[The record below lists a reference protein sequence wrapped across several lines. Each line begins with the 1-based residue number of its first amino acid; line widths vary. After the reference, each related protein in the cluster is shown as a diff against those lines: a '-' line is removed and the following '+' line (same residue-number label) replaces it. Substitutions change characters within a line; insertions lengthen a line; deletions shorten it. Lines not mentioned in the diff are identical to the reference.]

1 MAASVTIGEGATVP
15 ATGNVTV
22 KGKNVGKS
30 GGKRNDRA
38 QKLMIEP
45 SLREMSEGLKEVM
58 DQMDSYSKQ
67 LDKEREERFQ
77 TFVNKSRRKLP
88 GPISNSGQKLD
99 AIIEQLQNI
108 IITSDQDGPGVPR
121 ITSPSML
128 DKAAH
133 IAMLGQSMMAYIS
146 TFELD
151 HLRRMATRIVSDTTL
166 WLSRIFRFDE
176 SSAYYH
182 VDDREGLARV
192 CRLVLNN
199 KYEKFGTEG
208 FNCLYTKPPI
218 IYISAA
224 SRPGLGQYICAQLGL
239 PQSSLCTVP
248 CNTVFGS
255 QHTMDIATLERLIKD
270 DESSSKTPLLVV
282 ANAGSPMAGHTDNL
296 NRLRTICDEHNLWLH
311 VEGHNLATL
320 ALSTV
325 PSSILAAKRVN
336 SMTIQPGVWLGLPGT
351 PAVTLYKTADP
362 ALSLAAGLCSSQPLE
377 RLGAL
382 PLWLSLQCMGHDG
395 IVSKLHHAAE
405 LSQQMSQRLN
415 SLGAINLADKKQ
427 ARVDKEITLE
437 GSLSEIISRTIQV
450 FSQVDVVSPVV
461 VFKYDD
467 GMEAP
472 GRAFAQ
478 YASSQDESDEGKQQ
492 NTLPKPTLD
501 AVNTWL
507 GAELGSLEPKI
518 GLDIVEGDQEGVCIR
533 FSPMTS
539 APYRGTSSEHIDS
552 FVETLKTLI
561 SKLNVTIEQR
571 GPFQELASAKE
582 NLTVIDSE
590 NHAGLGIVQFI
601 PDYLANQDPE
611 SEQTKREVN
620 KLNTELVQRL
630 QAGEEASHR
639 GRYQITQTA
648 DETVA
653 MAINV
658 VDGDANLEEV
668 LDMICEIGQ
677 ELEDSSQFLE
687 TMSELIL
694 KGILE
699 AEKQLEIENENK
711 LIEEGVLRQVPLV
724 GSLYNWFSPP
734 PEAVIKGRTL
744 NLSSGSLE
752 STEKTYKLHMQ
763 VQEESASPIK
773 QRPARTPTKP
783 AEEKPAV
790 QKRDLE
796 EAVDPAVTPSETESP
811 ATNSLS
817 EGSNATSGSS
827 FQEVSASDMKDLT
840 TESEGL
846 DMK

>member
-1 MAASVTIGEGATVP
+1 
-15 ATGNVTV
+15 
-22 KGKNVGKS
+22 
-30 GGKRNDRA
+30 
-38 QKLMIEP
+38 MIEP

-58 DQMDSYSKQ
+58 DQMDSYS
-67 LDKEREERFQ
+67 
-77 TFVNKSRRKLP
+77 N
-88 GPISNSGQKLD
+88 GQKLD

>member
-15 ATGNVTV
+15 ASGNITG
-22 KGKNVGKS
+22 KGQGVEKS
-30 GGKRNDRA
+30 GGKRNGRTN
-38 QKLMIEP
+38 KLMIEP

-58 DQMDSYSKQ
+58 DLMDSYS
-67 LDKEREERFQ
+67 
-77 TFVNKSRRKLP
+77 N
-88 GPISNSGQKLD
+88 GQKLD

-108 IITSDQDGPGVPR
+108 IVTSDQDGPGIPR

-133 IAMLGQSMMAYIS
+133 IAMTGQSLMAYIS
-146 TFELD
+146 TFELN
-151 HLRRMATRIVSDTTL
+151 HLRRIATRIVSDTTL

-199 KYEKFGTEG
+199 KYEKYGTEG

-224 SRPGLGQYICAQLGL
+224 SRPGLGQYICSQLGL

-270 DESSSKTPLLVV
+270 DESSSKTPLMVV

-296 NRLRTICDEHNLWLH
+296 NRLRTICDDHNLWLH

-336 SMTIQPGVWLGLPGT
+336 SMTILPGVWLGLPGT

-362 ALSLAAGLCSSQPLE
+362 ALSLAAGLCSSQPQE

-382 PLWLSLQCMGHDG
+382 PLWLALQCMGHDG

-415 SLGAINLADKKQ
+415 SLGAINLADKKR
-427 ARVDKEITLE
+427 ARPDKEITLE
-437 GSLSEIISRTIQV
+437 GSLSEVISKTIQV

-467 GMEAP
+467 SMEAP
-472 GRAFAQ
+472 GKSFAQ
-478 YASSQDESDEGKQQ
+478 YATAHDESDEGKQQ

-501 AVNTWL
+501 AFNDWL
-507 GAELGSLEPKI
+507 GAELNNLEPKI

-539 APYRGTSSEHIDS
+539 APYRGTTSEHIDS
-552 FVETLKTLI
+552 FVETLKSLI

-571 GPFQELASAKE
+571 GPFHELSSAKQ
-582 NLTVIDSE
+582 NLTVIDGE

-611 SEQTKREVN
+611 SEQTKREVT
-620 KLNTELVQRL
+620 KINTELVQRL
-630 QAGEEASHR
+630 QAGEDATQR
-639 GRYQITQTA
+639 GRYQVTQTGE
-648 DETVA
+648 ETVA
-653 MAINV
+653 VAIGV

-668 LDMICEIGQ
+668 LDMICDIGK

-694 KGILE
+694 KGIME
-699 AEKQLEIENENK
+699 AEKQLEQENENK
-711 LIEEGVLRQVPLV
+711 LLEEGVLRQVPLV
-724 GSLYNWFSPP
+724 GSLLNWFSPP
-734 PEAVIKGRTL
+734 PEAIIKGRTL

-773 QRPARTPTKP
+773 QRPPKSTPTTP
-783 AEEKPAV
+783 AEEKPV

-796 EAVDPAVTPSETESP
+796 GALDPAATLETESP
-811 ATNSLS
+811 VANSVS

-827 FQEVSASDMKDLT
+827 FQEVSAVDMKELT
-840 TESEGL
+840 TESEGE
-846 DMK
+846 DIK

>member
-58 DQMDSYSKQ
+58 DQMDSYS
-67 LDKEREERFQ
+67 
-77 TFVNKSRRKLP
+77 N
-88 GPISNSGQKLD
+88 GQKLD

-817 EGSNATSGSS
+817 EGSNATRMLNGLKLKKASPPKETFAKADLSNSILSSMAAGS
-827 FQEVSASDMKDLT
+827 Q
-840 TESEGL
+840 GL
-846 DMK
+846 DYESDDSVFIK

>member
-15 ATGNVTV
+15 ASSRASSEKGRNVE
-22 KGKNVGKS
+22 KEG
-30 GGKRNDRA
+30 DRV
-38 QKLMIEP
+38 QKLLIEP
-45 SLREMSEGLKEVM
+45 SLREMSDGLKAVM
-58 DQMDSYSKQ
+58 DQMDAYS
-67 LDKEREERFQ
+67 
-77 TFVNKSRRKLP
+77 N
-88 GPISNSGQKLD
+88 GQKLD

-108 IITSDQDGPGVPR
+108 IITSDQDGPGTPR
-121 ITSPSML
+121 ITAPSLL

-133 IAMLGQSMMAYIS
+133 VALLGQSLMAYIS

-151 HLRRMATRIVSDTTL
+151 HLRRLATRIVSDTTL
-166 WLSRIFRFDE
+166 WLARIFRFDE

-182 VDDREGLARV
+182 LDDREGLARV

-270 DESSSKTPLLVV
+270 DASSSKTPLMVV
-282 ANAGSPMAGHTDNL
+282 ANAGTPMAGHTDNL

-362 ALSLAAGLCSSQPLE
+362 ALSLAAGLCSSQPRE
-377 RLGAL
+377 RLCAL
-382 PLWLSLQCMGHDG
+382 PLWLGLQCLGHNG
-395 IVSKLHHAAE
+395 IVTKLHHAAG

-415 SLGAINLADKKQ
+415 SLGAINLTDKKQ
-427 ARVDKEITLE
+427 TRQDKEITLE
-437 GSLSEIISRTIQV
+437 GSLSEIISKTIQV
-450 FSQVDVVSPVV
+450 FSQLDVVSPVV

-467 GMEAP
+467 SMEAP
-472 GRAFAQ
+472 GRPYAA
-478 YASSQDESDEGKQQ
+478 YASSGQDEADEGKQQ
-492 NTLPKPTLD
+492 NTLPRPTLD
-501 AVNTWL
+501 AFNEWL
-507 GAELGSLEPKI
+507 GQELGYQEPKI

-539 APYRGTSSEHIDS
+539 APYRGTNNEHIDS
-552 FVETLKTLI
+552 FVSSLKTLI
-561 SKLNVTIEQR
+561 SKLSVTIEQR
-571 GPFQELASAKE
+571 GPFQELAEGKE
-582 NLTVIDSE
+582 NLTFIDSE

-601 PDYLANQDPE
+601 PDYLASQDPE
-611 SEQTKREVN
+611 AEQTKREIN
-620 KLNTELVQRL
+620 KLNSELVLRL
-630 QAGEEASHR
+630 QAGEG
-639 GRYQITQTA
+639 GRYKEMQTA
-648 DETVA
+648 EETVA
-653 MAINV
+653 VAIGV

-668 LDMICEIGQ
+668 LDAICEIGK

-687 TMSELIL
+687 TMSEVVL

-699 AEKQLEIENENK
+699 AQKELDQENENK
-711 LIEEGVLRQVPLV
+711 LLEEGVFRQVPLV
-724 GSLYNWFSPP
+724 GSLLNWLSPSP
-734 PEAVIKGRTL
+734 QNVLKGRTL
-744 NLSSGSLE
+744 NLSSGAVQ
-752 STEKTYKLHMQ
+752 STEKTYQLHMQ
-763 VQEESASPIK
+763 VQEESASPVK
-773 QRPARTPTKP
+773 STSPGEAQTPMSTP
-783 AEEKPAV
+783 GEKPV

-796 EAVDPAVTPSETESP
+796 GAVEPAIPVYHGETESP
-811 ATNSLS
+811 VNNGNSEAAS
-817 EGSNATSGSS
+817 SATSGSS
-827 FQEVSASDMKDLT
+827 FHEVTPNDVKELT
-840 TESEGL
+840 IESEGET
-846 DMK
+846 MK